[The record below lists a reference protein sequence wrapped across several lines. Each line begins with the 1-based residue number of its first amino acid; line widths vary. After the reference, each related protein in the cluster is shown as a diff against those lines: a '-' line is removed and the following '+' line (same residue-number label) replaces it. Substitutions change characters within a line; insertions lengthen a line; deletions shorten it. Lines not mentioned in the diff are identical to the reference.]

1 MIALLAF
8 AALASP
14 YAVVLGVAQ
23 DGGHPQVGCS
33 KTCCAPE
40 KGRHLPA
47 SLGLV
52 DPDTGG
58 RWMVDATP
66 AFLEQA
72 TTLAKLAP
80 RATGP
85 LVDGIL
91 LTHAHV
97 GHYAGL
103 MHLGREV
110 MGASA
115 VSVWAMPRMA
125 GFLASNGPWSQLVSL
140 RNIALTQ
147 VTAGQP
153 AKVGPFTATPLV
165 VPHRDEFSETVA
177 WRIAGPERSLLW
189 MPDLDAWARWDRTLA
204 DVLATVEVAYV
215 DGTFFADGELGRDM
229 SEIPHPRVRETLALV
244 AGLPADQRAKLRFV
258 HLNHTNPALDPTSA
272 AYAEVVGA
280 GAKVAAEG
288 ERVPL

>member
-1 MIALLAF
+1 MA
-8 AALASP
+8 P

-23 DGGHPQVGCS
+23 DGGHPQVGCTKS
-33 KTCCAPE
+33 CCTPE

-52 DPDTGG
+52 DPETGG

-66 AFLEQA
+66 AFPEQA
-72 TTLAKLAP
+72 SELGRLAP
-80 RATGP
+80 RTTGP

-91 LTHAHV
+91 LTHAHI

-103 MHLGREV
+103 VHLGREV
-110 MGASA
+110 MGADG

-125 GFLASNGPWSQLVSL
+125 GFLASNGPWSQLVAL
-140 RNIALTQ
+140 KNIV
-147 VTAGQP
+147 VTTVETT
-153 AKVGPFTATPLV
+153 AKFGPFTATPLV

-177 WRIAGPERSLLW
+177 WRIAGPEQTLLW
-189 MPDLDAWARWDRTLA
+189 LPDLDAWARWDRSLA
-204 DVLATVEVAYV
+204 DVLATVDVAYV

-244 AGLPADQRAKLRFV
+244 AKLPAAERAKVRFV

-272 AYAEVVGA
+272 AYAEVLAGGA
-280 GAKVAAEG
+280 RVAIEG
-288 ERVPL
+288 EKVPL